1 MLVSTLAQKERKT
14 LGRDITI
21 LQLQRRDSSYRRNS
35 EDLVW
40 RDAGKSGKFDAN
52 RTFYYVPL
60 TGFVM
65 TSKYNWLRSA
75 SGLGEILKSC
85 SIGELNNITVYG
97 VRKADIEAIESKK
110 NWVNLEDHIVA
121 VLKKFKTEIFD
132 TLLAKS
138 LDRYEFLRYNKQ
150 NNEVLEKL
158 TDQNGHY
165 ATVLGQ
171 VARLKTVK
179 YLDTGALQA
188 LLSGYGEDLAT
199 DINKGKAKLE
209 AECNKC
215 YQLYPL
221 LEMLEHS
228 VDRSSFDSSRF
239 AAYINMIDSQKK
251 DI

>member
-1 MLVSTLAQKERKT
+1 
-14 LGRDITI
+14 
-21 LQLQRRDSSYRRNS
+21 
-35 EDLVW
+35 
-40 RDAGKSGKFDAN
+40 
-52 RTFYYVPL
+52 
-60 TGFVM
+60 M

-171 VARLKTVK
+171 VARLKTVR

-188 LLSGYGEDLAT
+188 LLSGYGDDLAM
-199 DINKGKAKLE
+199 DVNKGKAKLE
-209 AECNKC
+209 ADCDKC

-228 VDRSSFDSSRF
+228 VDRSSFDSSKF
-239 AAYINMIDSQKK
+239 AAYINMVDSQKNEQ
-251 DI
+251 I